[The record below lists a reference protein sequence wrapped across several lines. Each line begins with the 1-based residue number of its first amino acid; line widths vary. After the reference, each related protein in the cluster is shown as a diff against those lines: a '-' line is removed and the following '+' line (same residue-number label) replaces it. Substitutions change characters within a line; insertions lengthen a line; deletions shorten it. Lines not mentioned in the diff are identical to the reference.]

1 MSGTT
6 QTQIDLLEMSPIQ
19 VVGVLHDVC
28 IPPIADQAHHSV
40 VLVCTRLVPLY
51 PIPKPGVGHC
61 DSSSAG
67 LHWLTGN
74 GAPFRVLE

>member
-28 IPPIADQAHHSV
+28 IPPIADQAHH
-40 VLVCTRLVPLY
+40 
-51 PIPKPGVGHC
+51 PKAYSKRQTTAL
-61 DSSSAG
+61 SSFALG
-67 LHWLTGN
+67 
-74 GAPFRVLE
+74 